1 MAPHVMTDEVDDVDA
16 AQRTDCEVRLE
27 PRENAVLEAMTFPVE
42 EAGLFDG
49 LYQTQLRGQ
58 ATSVATH
65 HHRRPQT
72 TCHSAASVPQSPWS
86 DERDED
92 L

>member
-1 MAPHVMTDEVDDVDA
+1 VYG
-16 AQRTDCEVRLE
+16 EVRLE
-27 PRENAVLEAMTFPVE
+27 PRENVVLGGHMTFRVE
-42 EAGLFDG
+42 GTGLCDG
-49 LYQTQLRGQ
+49 LYQTQLIGQ

-65 HHRRPQT
+65 HHRRPH
-72 TCHSAASVPQSPWS
+72 TCHSAAAVSVPQSPWS